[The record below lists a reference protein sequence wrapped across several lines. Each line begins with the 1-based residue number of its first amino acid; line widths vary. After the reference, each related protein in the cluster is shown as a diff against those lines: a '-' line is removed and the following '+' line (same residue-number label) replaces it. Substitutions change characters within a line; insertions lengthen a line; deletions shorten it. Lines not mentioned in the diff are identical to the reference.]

1 MVAYFVLVI
10 KKSDKSIAAMFWIIG
25 QTTCY
30 TLLKTIVEKSN
41 LIFLAKKTATD
52 LNTFKQDAAQMLM
65 AQKSDTSNLELPK
78 KHKEVCE
85 AVPDLVERGLVQEAL
100 MGAQLKRRLA
110 ELKGEEEALVESG
123 RRPTPARYIYID
135 MRLITMFRTQSNNEI
150 NGLVDPDIVNKGSMV

>member
-1 MVAYFVLVI
+1 M
-10 KKSDKSIAAMFWIIG
+10 
-25 QTTCY
+25 
-30 TLLKTIVEKSN
+30 EKSN

-52 LNTFKQDAAQMLM
+52 LNTFKQDAAQTLM

-123 RRPTPARYIYID
+123 RWPTPARYIYID

-150 NGLVDPDIVNKGSMV
+150 NGLVDLDIVNKGSMV

>member
-1 MVAYFVLVI
+1 
-10 KKSDKSIAAMFWIIG
+10 
-25 QTTCY
+25 
-30 TLLKTIVEKSN
+30 VEKSN

-52 LNTFKQDAAQMLM
+52 LNTFKQDAAQTLM

-85 AVPDLVERGLVQEAL
+85 AVHDLVELGLVQEAL

-135 MRLITMFRTQSNNEI
+135 MRVITIFRTQSNNEI

>member
-1 MVAYFVLVI
+1 M
-10 KKSDKSIAAMFWIIG
+10 
-25 QTTCY
+25 
-30 TLLKTIVEKSN
+30 EKSN

-85 AVPDLVERGLVQEAL
+85 AVHDLVERGLVQEAL

-150 NGLVDPDIVNKGSMV
+150 NGLVDLDIVNKGSMV

>member
-10 KKSDKSIAAMFWIIG
+10 KKSDKSIAAMFWVIG

-41 LIFLAKKTATD
+41 LIFLAKSNLIFLAKKTATD
-52 LNTFKQDAAQMLM
+52 VNTFRQDAAQMLM
-65 AQKSDTSNLELPK
+65 AQKSDTSNLELPN

-85 AVPDLVERGLVQEAL
+85 AVNDLVQQGLVQEAL

-123 RRPTPARYIYID
+123 RRPTPARYIYRFTYNNPIKLID
-135 MRLITMFRTQSNNEI
+135 QWFS
-150 NGLVDPDIVNKGSMV
+150 

>member
-1 MVAYFVLVI
+1 M
-10 KKSDKSIAAMFWIIG
+10 
-25 QTTCY
+25 
-30 TLLKTIVEKSN
+30 EKSN

-52 LNTFKQDAAQMLM
+52 LNTFKQDAAQTLM

-85 AVPDLVERGLVQEAL
+85 AVHDLVELGLVQEAL

-123 RRPTPARYIYID
+123 RRPTPARYIY
-135 MRLITMFRTQSNNEI
+135 
-150 NGLVDPDIVNKGSMV
+150 